1 MKRSEGK
8 GTLAVLWR
16 CARAAHTLDPRT
28 LPVVL
33 AKALMDALLPFAG
46 LKLTA
51 LVVNGLQAGLPL
63 AAMLSLS
70 LSGVGVLFALTV
82 VTALVNRVQYARLD
96 RDYALYDFQMGQK
109 ILSIDYP
116 LLDSPYVNELRER
129 IRRDQNWGAGIFSV
143 FGGLE
148 QIVRALI
155 SLGMALGLLVPLF
168 ANAAFLRS
176 PLTLV
181 FTLVFLALIGLS
193 IGVYMGY
200 QMKREN
206 AYMQDSTSTRN
217 VAGWM
222 IWDNWQRQRG
232 REDIHLYNAV
242 PFIRAKF
249 AENGA
254 DTAWKRE
261 SYQVSRATCLGG
273 LVTGVCRALAEG
285 SAYLFVA
292 ARALAG
298 MIPLGNL
305 LLYAGSFSRLS
316 AAIFDLTT
324 AYQGYSFTARNYQ
337 SLLDFAELSNVM
349 YKGTLPVERRK
360 DCDYALE
367 FVNVSFQYPGSTEWA
382 LRNVSLKLN
391 VGQRLAMVGP
401 NGSGKTTLIKLL
413 CRLYDPT
420 EGEIRLNG
428 IDIRKYDYD
437 AYLRIFSVVF
447 QDFKLFAFPI
457 GQNVAASTAYD
468 EARVRDALEKAGFS
482 ARLEQTAKGLDT
494 PLYKDYSE
502 EGMNISGGEAQKL
515 ALARAIYKAA
525 PFLILDEPTAALD
538 PVAEYEIYTRMNDIV
553 GPRTAVYISHR
564 LSSCRF
570 CDDIAVF
577 DKGCLVQRGSHEA
590 LVSEA
595 AGLYSALWHAQA
607 QYYNEETRTKLDL
620 HEERTGEVG

>member
-8 GTLAVLWR
+8 NTLRAMWI

-28 LPVVL
+28 LPIL
-33 AKALMDALLPFAG
+33 LTKALLDALLPFAG

-51 LVVNGLQAGLPL
+51 MVVNGLQAGLPL
-63 AAMLSLS
+63 RSMLILSLG
-70 LSGVGVLFALTV
+70 GVALLFLLAVT
-82 VTALVNRVQYARLD
+82 TALVARIQYVRLD
-96 RDYALYDFQMGQK
+96 RDYAHYDFQMGAK
-109 ILSIDYP
+109 ILSMDYP
-116 LLDSPYVNELRER
+116 LLDSPFVHELRAR
-129 IRRDQNWGAGIFSV
+129 IKRDQNWGWGIFSV

-148 QIVRALI
+148 QLARALI
-155 SLGMALGLLVPLF
+155 SLGMALGLLGPLF

-176 PLTLV
+176 PLTLAFV
-181 FTLVFLALIGLS
+181 LMFLALMGIS
-193 IGVYMGY
+193 MGVYIGY
-200 QMKREN
+200 QKKREN
-206 AYMQDSTSTRN
+206 EYMNRSGIGLTRN
-217 VAGWM
+217 VASGM
-222 IWDNWQRQRG
+222 IWENWQRQRG
-232 REDIHLYNAV
+232 REDIHLYNGV
-242 PFIRAKF
+242 PLIRAKF

-254 DTAWKRE
+254 DTEWKRE
-261 SYQVSRATCLGG
+261 SYKVSRATCLGG
-273 LVTGVCRALAEG
+273 LVTNACRALAEG

-316 AAIFDLTT
+316 AALFDLMI

-337 SLLDFAELSNVM
+337 SLLEFINLSSVM
-349 YKGTLPVERRK
+349 YKGTLSVERRK

-367 FVNVSFQYPGSTEWA
+367 FVNVSFQYPGSSDWA

-428 IDIRKYDYD
+428 IDIRKYDYE

-457 GQNVAASTAYD
+457 GQNVAASAQYD
-468 EARVRDALEKAGFS
+468 EARVLKALEQAGFS
-482 ARLEQTAKGLDT
+482 GRLEQRAKGLDT
-494 PLYKDYSE
+494 PLYKNYSE
-502 EGMNISGGEAQKL
+502 DGMDVSGGEAQKI
-515 ALARAIYKAA
+515 ALARAIYKAS

-538 PVAEYEIYTRMNDIV
+538 PVAEYEIYTRMNGIV

-577 DKGCLVQRGSHEA
+577 DKGRLVQRGSHDA
-590 LVSEA
+590 LVNDVS
-595 AGLYSALWHAQA
+595 GLYRTLWQAQA
-607 QYYNEETRTKLDL
+607 QYYNEEIRAKLDL
-620 HEERTGEVG
+620 AAQEA